1 LPATGNNVLS
11 RVLKSPLTVIA
22 VLLLFTLTSF
32 WSLIGWKSSQ
42 ERAAA
47 FAKAGF
53 ETQALTHSL
62 AQHASKSFGAVA
74 LALFG
79 SRQYVLHSDRS
90 ARSSAEINDLLAQ
103 YAKNIPQVREIGLLS
118 ATGDWMFSSFETV
131 PTVNNSDREY
141 FRYHQSHPED
151 DAPRISDPLVSRV
164 TGRPTLLMTQRVS
177 NADGS
182 FGGIAFAAIDLA
194 YFRSFYSGFETDQH
208 RSVTLMNDDGKV
220 LVHRGDGEVGK
231 NTASSALF
239 SSRLKNSASGLY
251 SIVSPFDEQRKQ
263 FAYERLQ
270 DFPIVISV
278 VVSEDDILRAWHE
291 ARNFDVLIA
300 GGISALLI
308 ALGSLLAFQFRMRS
322 AMAML
327 LRERE
332 RGYRLLAENVE
343 DVVSRFDL
351 NGKRLYISPSIEKL
365 LGWPAAEI
373 LRMSAFATIHPG
385 HREIL
390 KKVIEGLGPDN
401 PTATCEYLTRRKDDT
416 YVWVE
421 TQMNYVVDPDEPSP
435 EIVAVVRDISQRK
448 AAEEQLMAANE
459 RLKGLSET
467 DPLTGIANRRKF
479 DDMLDREFK
488 RCQRSKSHLSLL
500 FIDIDKFKAFNDTYG
515 HGAGD
520 DCIRQVAGAL
530 AVNLKR
536 PGDLVARYGGEE
548 FAVLLPET
556 NVGSAESVAESLR
569 QAVADLALPH
579 QGSHHGRVTVS
590 IGLAGARCD
599 AVASAVSILA
609 AADGGLYAAKEQGR
623 NQVCSA
629 AESPSLTLMR

>member
-1 LPATGNNVLS
+1 MSKLI
-11 RVLKSPLTVIA
+11 KSPLTVIA
-22 VLLLFTLTSF
+22 VLLAFTLASF
-32 WSLIGWKSSQ
+32 WSLVAWKSSQ

-53 ETQALTHSL
+53 ETQGLTHSL

-79 SRQYVLHSDRS
+79 SRQYILHSDRS
-90 ARSSAEINDLLAQ
+90 ARASAEINDLLAQ
-103 YAKNIPQVREIGLLS
+103 YAKNIPQVREIGVLS
-118 ATGDWMFSSFETV
+118 VTGDWMYSSFETI

-164 TGRPTLLMTQRVS
+164 TGRPTLLMTQRIS

-182 FGGIAFAAIDLA
+182 FGGIMFAAIDLA
-194 YFRSFYSGFETDQH
+194 YFRSFYSSFETDQN
-208 RSVTLMNDDGKV
+208 RSVTLMNVQGKV
-220 LVHRGDGEVGK
+220 LVHRGDGEIGK
-231 NTASSALF
+231 DMAGSTLY
-239 SSRLKNSASGLY
+239 SSRLRNSASGLY
-251 SIVSPFDEQRKQ
+251 TIVSPFDGRSKQ
-263 FAYERLQ
+263 FAYERLD
-270 DFPIVISV
+270 DFPVIISV
-278 VVSEDDILRAWHE
+278 AVPEDEILRAWHE
-291 ARNFDVLIA
+291 DRDFDVLLA
-300 GGISALLI
+300 SGISALLI
-308 ALGSLLAFQFRMRS
+308 ALGSLLAFQFRKRTV
-322 AMAML
+322 MARM

-332 RGYRLLAENVE
+332 RGYRLLAENIE

-373 LRMSAFATIHPG
+373 IRQSAFATIHPG

-390 KKVIEGLGPDN
+390 KKVIEGLGPAN

-421 TQMNYVVDPDEPSP
+421 TQMNYVVDPQEPSP
-435 EIVAVVRDISQRK
+435 EIVAVVRDISKRK

-500 FIDIDKFKAFNDTYG
+500 FIDIDKFKSFNDTYG

-520 DCIRQVAGAL
+520 DCIRQVAGVL
-530 AVNLKR
+530 AANLKR

-556 NVGSAESVAESLR
+556 NASNAESVAEALR

-579 QGSHHGRVTVS
+579 QGSDHGCVTIS
-590 IGLAGARCD
+590 IGLAGTRCD
-599 AVASAVSILA
+599 SRTSAVSILA
-609 AADGGLYAAKEQGR
+609 AADDGLYVAKEQGR
-623 NQVCSA
+623 NQVCST
-629 AESPSLTLMR
+629 AETLSHIRSKY

>member
-1 LPATGNNVLS
+1 VSTF
-11 RVLKSPLTVIA
+11 LKSPLTVIA

-32 WSLIGWKSSQ
+32 WSLIAWKSSQ
-42 ERAAA
+42 ERIAA

-53 ETQALTHSL
+53 ETQGLTHSL

-79 SRQYVLHSDRS
+79 ARQYILHSDKS
-90 ARSSAEINDLLAQ
+90 ARASAEINDLLAQ
-103 YAKNIPQVREIGLLS
+103 YAKNIPQVREIGVFS
-118 ATGDWMFSSFETV
+118 VTGDWRYSSFETI
-131 PTVNNSDREY
+131 PTANNSDRDY
-141 FRYHQSHPED
+141 FRYHQSHPQD
-151 DAPRISDPLVSRV
+151 DAPRISEPLMSRV
-164 TGRPTLLMTQRVS
+164 TGRPTLLMTQRIS
-177 NADGS
+177 NSDGS
-182 FGGIAFAAIDLA
+182 FGGIVFAAIDLA
-194 YFRSFYSGFETDQH
+194 YFRSFYSGFETDQN
-208 RSVTLMNDDGKV
+208 RSVTLMNVDGKV
-220 LVHRGDGEVGK
+220 LVRRGDGEVGK
-231 NTASSALF
+231 DMADSTLF
-239 SSRLKNSASGLY
+239 SSHLKNSTSGLY
-251 SIVSPFDEQRKQ
+251 SIVSPFDGQLKQ
-263 FAYERLQ
+263 FTYERLP
-270 DFPIVISV
+270 DFPIVVSV
-278 VVSEDDILRAWHE
+278 AVPEDEILRAW
-291 ARNFDVLIA
+291 RKDRDFDVLLA

-308 ALGSLLAFQFRMRS
+308 ALGSLLAFQFRKRS
-322 AMAML
+322 VMAKM

-332 RGYRLLAENVE
+332 RGYRLLAENIE
-343 DVVSRFDL
+343 DVVSRVDL

-373 LRMSAFATIHPG
+373 VQRSAFATIHPA

-390 KKVIEGLGPDN
+390 EKVIEGLGPDN
-401 PTATCEYLTRRKDDT
+401 PTATCEYLMRRKDDT

-421 TQMNYVVDPDEPSP
+421 TQMNYVVDLQEPSP
-435 EIVAVVRDISQRK
+435 EIVAVVRDISKRK

-479 DDMLDREFK
+479 DDLLDREFK

-500 FIDIDKFKAFNDTYG
+500 FIDIDKFKSFNDTYG

-520 DCIRQVAGAL
+520 DCIRQVAAAL
-530 AVNLKR
+530 ATNLKR

-556 NVGSAESVAESLR
+556 GADNAESVAEVLR

-579 QGSHHGRVTVS
+579 RGSDHGFVTVS

-599 AVASAVSILA
+599 ARTSAVAILA
-609 AADGGLYAAKEQGR
+609 AADGGLYLAKERGR

-629 AESPSLTLMR
+629 AESSSLTLVK